1 MDLQQFL
8 SRPAGSFPR
17 AFKSRH
23 FSQDLSDEVRELA
36 RQGLKLFP
44 VSLAA
49 HLNDC
54 PDELISAAT
63 CDISLLEELSAAAQ
77 PLWGFRLALGPSGLC
92 VLILNGA
99 VGKASFAAL
108 VPDLEGCSTL
118 QARRGDLVYAFFRQP
133 AGMKRIAG
141 ARKLAPGVR
150 IILGDCESS
159 IVPPAGGAVWLNYPG
174 AEIETLSCPTT
185 RIPRRDAQFRR
196 PSLLPVR
203 HRAGPPSAPRSR
215 TRRRGKVTLFTA
227 RRPGAHTV
235 SAAGGNW
242 LTNVR
247 QSGEAPDT
255 LWRWRFIP
263 SG

>member
-174 AEIETLSCPTT
+174 AEIETLSYALRQRLMPDDPDSTPG
-185 RIPRRDAQFRR
+185 RAIPAPKPSPR
-196 PSLLPVR
+196 PAPCRPAERSPE
-203 HRAGPPSAPRSR
+203 PNQAPRKGHPVYGQAPWR
-215 TRRRGKVTLFTA
+215 AYRLCRRR
-227 RRPGAHTV
+227 
-235 SAAGGNW
+235 
-242 LTNVR
+242 
-247 QSGEAPDT
+247 
-255 LWRWRFIP
+255 
-263 SG
+263 